1 MIKLNRAGQAAG
13 WLLVFILMTGY
24 CQHYFAYNY
33 FYAEQFYLFR
43 FDSDYAWQTLSQPG
57 GVVTYLA
64 AFLTQFF
71 FYTYAGAVYNDCL
84 ADVQILETHS
94 SEYPCSVVLLSAV
107 GCLAVDTDRFQ
118 LPLGRNTGFVDF
130 FVDAGCLSGCPEEF
144 VPLGNYRSMGN
155 FRLLFRRSLRFVDS
169 SRLWL
174 ICLQNKPHR
183 SGGPYA
189 CYFLRELFLLPYI
202 IRILCWNGVSC

>member
-71 FYTYAGAVYNDCL
+71 FYTYAGAVCL
-84 ADVQILETHS
+84 L
-94 SEYPCSVVLLSAV
+94 C
-107 GCLAVDTDRFQ
+107 
-118 LPLGRNTGFVDF
+118 
-130 FVDAGCLSGCPEEF
+130 
-144 VPLGNYRSMGN
+144 
-155 FRLLFRRSLRFVDS
+155 
-169 SRLWL
+169 
-174 ICLQNKPHR
+174 CLQ
-183 SGGPYA
+183 
-189 CYFLRELFLLPYI
+189 
-202 IRILCWNGVSC
+202 